1 MLPKE
6 IIDIPE
12 GYTEDDYNL
21 YITSVDYSTN
31 DLVFDI
37 TLEMDWFIDKE
48 DIFKQWKVRTTG
60 HRKNHI
66 SFDRTAFIAITNDHP
81 LLWEFTDLQCELYFS
96 GQCKDPAML
105 FYHLYLT
112 HKSLFK
118 IYQPFNISF
127 GDDTNTS
134 TRFQY
139 TNGLLAEGPKK
150 LITKYADCL
159 KQNGLDYSIIGERP
173 ATCWDGKQFV
183 NENKNLKVFLLGDTY
198 IIAEDFLFTAK
209 E

>member
-150 LITKYADCL
+150 LLTKYADCL